1 MDKKDLRIVY
11 MGTPEFAV
19 ESLRRLVEGGYNVVA
34 VITMPDKPMG
44 RHGSVLQPS
53 PVKQYAVSQGLKVLQ
68 PEKLKDEAF
77 VEELRSL
84 EADLQ
89 IVVAFRMLPEIV
101 WNMPPMGTFNLH
113 ASLLPQYRG
122 AAPINW
128 AVINGDTETGIT
140 TFFLKHEIDT
150 GEIIDQVKI
159 PIADTDNVEIVYDKL
174 MMLGGD
180 LVLKT
185 VDAILEGNVKT
196 TPQEELVKVEELRP
210 APKIFKETCRIDWNA
225 GVKKVYDFVRGL
237 SPYPAAWTEIKHGDS
252 APVILKIFE
261 TEKIFCNHENLICT
275 LLPRMGILMYYHCS
289 WQEKRECQSLIS
301 FVDLMLLDTFVFPD
315 CFKTSTGS
323 ELLLLYTILKPL
335 NLSSEHSGMLESVNE
350 AIPQ

>member
-19 ESLRRLVEGGYNVVA
+19 ESLKRLVEGGYNIVG

-68 PEKLKDEAF
+68 PEKLKNEEF
-77 VEELRSL
+77 VAELRSL
-84 EADLQ
+84 NADLQ
-89 IVVAFRMLPEIV
+89 IVVAFRMLPEVV
-101 WNMPPMGTFNLH
+101 WSMPRLGTFNLH

-150 GEIIDQVKI
+150 GEIIDQVRV
-159 PIADTDNVEIVYDKL
+159 PMADTDNVEVVYERL
-174 MMLGGD
+174 MRLGGD

-185 VDAILEGNVKT
+185 VDAILEGSVKT
-196 TPQEELVKVEELRP
+196 IPQEELAQVGELRP
-210 APKIFKETCRIDWNA
+210 APKIFKETCRIDWTI
-225 GVKKVYDFVRGL
+225 GVKRIYDFVRGL
-237 SPYPAAWTEIKHGDS
+237 SPYPAAWTELYQEGTD
-252 APVILKIFE
+252 PVMLKIFE
-261 TEKIFCNHENLICT
+261 TEKLFC
-275 LLPRMGILMYYHCS
+275 
-289 WQEKRECQSLIS
+289 
-301 FVDLMLLDTFVFPD
+301 
-315 CFKTSTGS
+315 
-323 ELLLLYTILKPL
+323 
-335 NLSSEHSGMLESVNE
+335 EHSLAPGTIVTDCKTYFKIASSDGYVNVLSLQLAGKKRME
-350 AIPQ
+350 INDFLRGYRHTEKAYVK

>member
-1 MDKKDLRIVY
+1 MEKKDLRIVY

-19 ESLRRLVEGGYNVVA
+19 ESLKRLVEGGYNVVA

-44 RHGSVLQPS
+44 RHGSVLQGS

-84 EADLQ
+84 QADLQ
-89 IVVAFRMLPEIV
+89 IVVAFRMLPEVV

-128 AVINGDTETGIT
+128 AVMNGDTETGIT

-150 GEIIDQVKI
+150 GEVIQQVKV
-159 PIADTDNVEIVYDKL
+159 PIADTDNVEVVYDKL

-180 LVLKT
+180 LVLET
-185 VDAILEGNVKT
+185 VDAIINGTVKSI
-196 TPQEELVKVEELRP
+196 PQEEMFASEAELRP
-210 APKIFKETCRIDWNA
+210 APKIFKETCRIDWNK
-225 GVKKVYDFVRGL
+225 GVKGVYDHVRGL
-237 SPYPAAWTEIKHGDS
+237 SPYPAAWTELCAEEGK
-252 APVILKIFE
+252 PQVLKIYE
-261 TEKIFCNHENLICT
+261 TEKIFAEHHLPVGTVDTDQKTYFRIAVKDGYVNL
-275 LLPRMGILMYYHCS
+275 LSVQLAGKKRMNVGDFLRGYRHVEKS
-289 WQEKRECQSLIS
+289 WVE
-301 FVDLMLLDTFVFPD
+301 
-315 CFKTSTGS
+315 
-323 ELLLLYTILKPL
+323 
-335 NLSSEHSGMLESVNE
+335 
-350 AIPQ
+350 

>member
-19 ESLRRLVEGGYNVVA
+19 ESLKRLVEGGYNIVG

-68 PEKLKDEAF
+68 PEKLKNEEF
-77 VEELRSL
+77 VAELRSL
-84 EADLQ
+84 NADLQ
-89 IVVAFRMLPEIV
+89 IVVAFRMLPEVV
-101 WNMPPMGTFNLH
+101 WSMPRLGTFNLH

-150 GEIIDQVKI
+150 GEIIDQVRV
-159 PIADTDNVEIVYDKL
+159 PIADTDNVEVVYERL
-174 MMLGGD
+174 MRLGGD

-185 VDAILEGNVKT
+185 VDAILEGSVKT
-196 TPQEELVKVEELRP
+196 IPQEELAQVGELRP
-210 APKIFKETCRIDWNA
+210 APKIFKETCRIDWTI
-225 GVKKVYDFVRGL
+225 GVKRIYDFVRGL
-237 SPYPAAWTEIKHGDS
+237 SPYPAAWTELYQEGTD
-252 APVILKIFE
+252 PVMLKIFE
-261 TEKIFCNHENLICT
+261 TEKLFC
-275 LLPRMGILMYYHCS
+275 
-289 WQEKRECQSLIS
+289 
-301 FVDLMLLDTFVFPD
+301 
-315 CFKTSTGS
+315 
-323 ELLLLYTILKPL
+323 
-335 NLSSEHSGMLESVNE
+335 EHSLAPGTIVTDCKTYFKIASSDGYVNVLSLQL
-350 AIPQ
+350 AGKNVWR